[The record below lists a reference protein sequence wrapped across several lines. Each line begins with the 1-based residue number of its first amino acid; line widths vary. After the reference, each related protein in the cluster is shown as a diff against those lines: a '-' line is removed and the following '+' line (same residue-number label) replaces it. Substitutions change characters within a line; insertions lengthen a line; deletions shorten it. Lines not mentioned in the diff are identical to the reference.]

1 MKHKE
6 MSAEVIAKKVTVT
19 QEMSEALDKSLADW
33 IKLRDG
39 GYDNLYDKPACA
51 LCVQDEVDY
60 QNESYNND
68 TAAVGGDCSF
78 CPIFKMTGN
87 RFCYETPWEIEA
99 TDPKEMV
106 KWLENVRANTSVS
119 KGKP

>member
-1 MKHKE
+1 MKHSE
-6 MSAEVIAKKVTVT
+6 MSAEVRAKKVTVT

-39 GYDNLYDKPACA
+39 VYDNLCEKPSCA
-51 LCVQDEVDY
+51 LCNQDEVDF
-60 QNESYNND
+60 QNESYDND

-78 CPIFKMTGN
+78 CAIYKMTGE
-87 RFCYETPWEIEA
+87 RFCAGTPWEIEI
-99 TDPKEMV
+99 TNPKEMV
-106 KWLENVRANTSVS
+106 KWLENVRANTSVA